1 MKAKIKKIRSELN
14 EFPKEELVD
23 LTIKFLN
30 DNQVSL
36 LAEILYGGFDLNLL
50 IDSDI
55 TLQELMKSKGGLDE

>member
-1 MKAKIKKIRSELN
+1 MKAKIKKIRNELN

-55 TLQELMKSKGGLDE
+55 TLQELMESRGGLDE